1 MFLCSDRL
9 DKYQSMGENGQAVHI
24 SALQLRETL
33 RLRKQ
38 SAVADTLAIPQVNEH
53 GDRIDWYAPP
63 PVMLSRGRPPPKV
76 SARPR

>member
-1 MFLCSDRL
+1 MFLCSDKL

-38 SAVADTLAIPQVNEH
+38 SAVADTLAIPQVNEY
-53 GDRIDWYAPP
+53 GDRIDWYAPATGDVIP
-63 PVMLSRGRPPPKV
+63 GRPPPRA